1 MTTMTEAGYKREQ
14 AKKKKAA
21 AAKAKAKKKAASA
34 KAKTKTKALG
44 SCAKV
49 RQIADRNPKA
59 KPAEIYR
66 KCEAAGIH
74 PRTTRAEYSNWCK
87 AKFGKTPSERFG
99 KSGKGAKN
107 KTPKG
112 KTTAGLRAA

>member
-21 AAKAKAKKKAASA
+21 ALKAKAKKKAPA
-34 KAKTKTKALG
+34 KAKEKALG

-49 RQIADRNPKA
+49 RQIADKMPNA
-59 KPAEIYR
+59 EPAEVYA

-74 PRTTRAEYSNWCK
+74 ARTTRAEFANWCK
-87 AKFGKTPSERFG
+87 DKYGKTPSKRFAAKATPQRG
-99 KSGKGAKN
+99 KKKATLKR
-107 KTPKG
+107 K
-112 KTTAGLRAA
+112 AA